1 MSVGVQF
8 TGTVAAG
15 ATQRWFTFNWSP
27 QWHVEWNVVPTSP
40 RPGAPQIDWD
50 VNVERASATAI
61 TYWISIRN
69 LTATPVNIEARYA
82 IMS

>member
-8 TGTVAAG
+8 NGTVAAG
-15 ATQRWFTFNWSP
+15 ATQRWFTFNWNP

-40 RPGAPQIDWD
+40 QPGTPQIEWN
-50 VNVERASATAI
+50 VNVERASPTAI
-61 TYWISIRN
+61 TYWISIHN
-69 LTATPVNIEARYA
+69 LTAIPVNIEARYA